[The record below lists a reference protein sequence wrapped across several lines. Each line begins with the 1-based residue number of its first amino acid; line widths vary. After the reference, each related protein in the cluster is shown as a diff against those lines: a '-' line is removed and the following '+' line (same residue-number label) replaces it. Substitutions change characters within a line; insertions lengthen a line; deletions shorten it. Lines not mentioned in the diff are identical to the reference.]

1 MLKTTLKV
9 DCFGMSDIGHVRE
22 NNEDAWKA
30 IPKIGLFL
38 VADGVGGQ
46 AGGEIAAQE
55 AVHYLGES
63 LPDLEK
69 GEMTLAIQRA
79 NKWVF
84 QKGREDPA
92 LRGMGTTICCLYF
105 NDEEAVLGHV
115 GDSRIYLLR
124 EGTLEQLTE
133 DHSFFGE
140 LMSLDIMK
148 PEEANHFPYKHILTK
163 ALGTKSTI
171 EPTVTTLPVKENDI
185 FLLCTDGLTNYVTDA
200 EIREILIGEETLE
213 RGGYLLVD
221 LAKKHGGGD
230 NVTVLLVK
238 IIRS

>member
-30 IPKIGLFL
+30 IPKMGLFM

-46 AGGEIAAQE
+46 VGGQVASQE
-55 AVHYLGES
+55 AVSYLGES
-63 LPDLEK
+63 FHDLEK
-69 GEMTLAIQRA
+69 GEMARTIQKTNA
-79 NKWVF
+79 WIY
-84 QKGREDPA
+84 QKGQGDPT

-105 NDEEAVLGHV
+105 KNEEAVLGHV

-124 EGTLEQLTE
+124 EGALKQLTK
-133 DHSFFGE
+133 DHSLFGE

-148 PEEANHFPYKHILTK
+148 PEEAKHFPYKHVLTK
-163 ALGTKSTI
+163 ALGTKSTV
-171 EPTVTTLPVKENDI
+171 EPSITTLPVEENDL
-185 FLLCTDGLTNYVTDA
+185 FLLCTDGLTNYVSDQ
-200 EIREILIGEETLE
+200 EIRGILVGEETLE

-230 NVTVLLVK
+230 NITVLLVK
-238 IIRS
+238 ISRS